1 MEQNFISSNKRIN
14 IVNDCKVHIA
24 KSKNI
29 FWLDSTQ
36 KYDKLSLKSGEVP
49 ANDLK
54 TIIIMITTASAEK
67 ENL

>member
-1 MEQNFISSNKRIN
+1 M
-14 IVNDCKVHIA
+14 HIA

-49 ANDLK
+49 AKDLK